1 MEGRGGYFVV
11 NPMGVWVSP
20 RLLCMMKASSFF
32 PGFEPLIMNIRLVS
46 WTLIALLLCSLVADA
61 QAPQTAREWNDA
73 SGRFLVRGEYFAAND
88 DTVVVRRRNGT
99 LVGIELNDLS
109 EAEQEYVKERKAAI
123 ESSEPRPEAIEQ
135 FQTWTSRSGFE
146 VKGRIVAF
154 REREVEF
161 RRMAGL
167 VMVNGTAFS
176 RLPPFSQ
183 LIAIQIVAEL
193 DDPSVKTEA
202 DLNRWAAKLGTESRT
217 HTVEG
222 VLLKLEDGTELPVPF
237 FMFSE
242 ADLYALR
249 PGYEQWKDGKA
260 SEESRTREDFLLQ
273 LQAEEHNRGRMES
286 RQIEMMKL
294 NLMAAAAGVTTIWEV
309 FLVPPPGVFA
319 RPMSVVVPARDSLQA
334 QQMAL
339 AQYPGFRINA
349 TRSLSR

>member
-1 MEGRGGYFVV
+1 
-11 NPMGVWVSP
+11 MGVSALAVYDNRP
-20 RLLCMMKASSFF
+20 QFF
-32 PGFEPLIMNIRLVS
+32 PGFERWIMNIRLIVLP
-46 WTLIALLLCSLVADA
+46 LIALLLCSLVADA
-61 QAPQTAREWNDA
+61 QSPQQIREWNDA
-73 SGRFLVRGEYFAAND
+73 SGRFLVRGEYFASND

-99 LVGIELNDLS
+99 LVGVELKDLS
-109 EAEQEYVKERKAAI
+109 EAEQEFVKERKAAI

-135 FQTWTSRSGFE
+135 YQTWKSRNGFE

-154 REREVEF
+154 GQREVEL

-167 VMVNGTAFS
+167 VMVSGTAFS

-183 LIAIQIVAEL
+183 VTAIQIVAEF

-202 DLNRWAAKLGTESRT
+202 DLNRWAATLGAESRKY
-217 HTVEG
+217 TVEG

-242 ADLYALR
+242 EDLYALR
-249 PGYEQWKDGKA
+249 PGYEQWKDAKS

-294 NLMAAAAGVTTIWEV
+294 NLLAASAGVTTIWEV

-319 RPMSVVVPARDSLQA
+319 RPLSVAVPARDSLQA

-339 AQYPGFRINA
+339 AQFPGFRINA

>member
-1 MEGRGGYFVV
+1 MGGTADFVV
-11 NPMGVWVSP
+11 NRLGVWVGP
-20 RLLCMMKASSFF
+20 LLVCMMKQWLFSSV
-32 PGFEPLIMNIRLVS
+32 FESPMMNIRPFITSLV
-46 WTLIALLLCSLVADA
+46 ALLLCVAVADA
-61 QAPQTAREWNDA
+61 QTPQKMREWNDA
-73 SGRFLVRGEYFAAND
+73 TGRFVARGEYFASND

-99 LVGIELNDLS
+99 LVGVELKDLS
-109 EAEQEYVKERKAAI
+109 TADREFVEEQRAAI
-123 ESSEPRPEAIEQ
+123 EASPARPEALDQ
-135 FQTWTSRSGFE
+135 YQTWKSRSGFE
-146 VKGRIVAF
+146 VKGRIMAF
-154 REREVEF
+154 GQREVEY

-183 LIAIQIVAEL
+183 LTAIQIVAEF
-193 DDPSVKTEA
+193 DDPAVKTEA
-202 DLNRWAAKLGTESRT
+202 DLSRWAVKLGTESRKF
-217 HTVEG
+217 TVEG
-222 VLLKLEDGTELPVPF
+222 VLLKLEDGTELAVPF

-242 ADLYALR
+242 EDLYALR
-249 PGYEQWKDGKA
+249 PGYEQWKDGKS
-260 SEESRTREDFLLQ
+260 SEESRAREDFLLQ

-294 NLMAAAAGVTTIWEV
+294 NLMAAATGVTTIWEV

-319 RPMSVVVPARDSLQA
+319 RPLSVVVPARDSLQA

>member
-1 MEGRGGYFVV
+1 
-11 NPMGVWVSP
+11 
-20 RLLCMMKASSFF
+20 MMDRSRFF
-32 PGFEPLIMNIRLVS
+32 PALERPIMNSRLIVLPL
-46 WTLIALLLCSLVADA
+46 TALLLCAVVAAA
-61 QAPQTAREWNDA
+61 QAPQTTREWNDA
-73 SGRFLVRGEYFAAND
+73 SGRFLARGEYFASNA

-109 EAEQEYVKERKAAI
+109 TADQLFVKEQKTAI
-123 ESSEPRPEAIEQ
+123 ESSEPRPEAIDQ
-135 FQTWTSRSGFE
+135 YQTWTSRNGFE

-154 REREVEF
+154 RQRDVEF

-202 DLNRWAAKLGTESRT
+202 DLNRWAAKLGTESRLY
-217 HTVEG
+217 TVEG

-249 PGYEQWKDGKA
+249 PGYEQWKDAKA

-294 NLMAAAAGVTTIWEV
+294 NLMAAATGVTTIWEV

-319 RPMSVVVPARDSLQA
+319 RPISVVVPARDSLQA

>member
-1 MEGRGGYFVV
+1 MGSAAVAVYDGGETI
-11 NPMGVWVSP
+11 
-20 RLLCMMKASSFF
+20 SFS
-32 PGFEPLIMNIRLVS
+32 FERSMINIRLIA
-46 WTLIALLLCSLVADA
+46 TLLIAILLYTSVADA
-61 QAPQTAREWNDA
+61 QAPQTTREWNDV
-73 SGRFLVRGEYFAAND
+73 SGRFLARGEFFASND

-99 LVGIELNDLS
+99 LVGIELKDLS
-109 EAEQEYVKERKAAI
+109 AADQQFVKERRAAI
-123 ESSEPRPEAIEQ
+123 ESAEPQPDAIDQ
-135 FQTWTSRSGFE
+135 YQTWKSRSGFE
-146 VKGRIVAF
+146 VKGRVVAF
-154 REREVEF
+154 GKRDVEY
-161 RRMAGL
+161 RRMFG
-167 VMVNGTAFS
+167 MPNVNGTTFS

-183 LIAIQIVAEL
+183 ITAIQIVAEF

-202 DLNRWAAKLGTESRT
+202 DLNRWAAKLGAEARMFS
-217 HTVEG
+217 VEG
-222 VLLKLEDGTELPVPF
+222 VLLKLEDGTELAVPF

-242 ADLYALR
+242 ADLDALR
-249 PGYEQWKDGKA
+249 PGYEQWKDSKA

-273 LQAEEHNRGRMES
+273 LQAEEHFRGRMES

-319 RPMSVVVPARDSLQA
+319 RPLSVVVPARDSLQA

>member
-1 MEGRGGYFVV
+1 
-11 NPMGVWVSP
+11 MGEATVGVYDGLETVFP
-20 RLLCMMKASSFF
+20 RL
-32 PGFEPLIMNIRLVS
+32 FERPMINSRMI
-46 WTLIALLLCSLVADA
+46 TAPLIALVLFVAVADA
-61 QAPQTAREWNDA
+61 EAPQQVREWNDV
-73 SGRFLVRGEYFAAND
+73 SGRFLARGEFFASND

-99 LVGIELNDLS
+99 LVGVELKDLS
-109 EAEQEYVKERKAAI
+109 TADQEFVKERRAAI
-123 ESSEPRPEAIEQ
+123 ASAEPQPDALDQ
-135 FQTWTSRSGFE
+135 YQTWKSRSGFE
-146 VKGRIVAF
+146 VKGKIVAF
-154 REREVEF
+154 GQRDIEF
-161 RRMAGL
+161 RRMQGL

-183 LIAIQIVAEL
+183 LTAIQIVAEF

-202 DLNRWAAKLGTESRT
+202 DLTRWAARLGNESRKYS
-217 HTVEG
+217 VEG

-242 ADLYALR
+242 EDLYALR
-249 PGYEQWKDGKA
+249 PGYEQWKDSKA
-260 SEESRTREDFLLQ
+260 SEESRAREDFLLQ
-273 LQAEEHNRGRMES
+273 LQAEEHSRGRMES

-294 NLMAAAAGVTTIWEV
+294 NLMAAATGVTTIWEV

>member
-1 MEGRGGYFVV
+1 
-11 NPMGVWVSP
+11 
-20 RLLCMMKASSFF
+20 
-32 PGFEPLIMNIRLVS
+32 MNIRLFATTFV
-46 WTLIALLLCSLVADA
+46 LLLMCVAVADA
-61 QAPQTAREWNDA
+61 QTPQKTREWNDV
-73 SGRFLVRGEYFAAND
+73 SGRFLARGEYFASND

-99 LVGIELNDLS
+99 LVGVELKDLS
-109 EAEQEYVKERKAAI
+109 TADQQFVKEQREAI
-123 ESSEPRPEAIEQ
+123 ESAEPRPEAIDQ
-135 FQTWTSRSGFE
+135 YQTWKSRSGFE
-146 VKGRIVAF
+146 VRGRILAF
-154 REREVEF
+154 GQRDVEF

-183 LIAIQIVAEL
+183 ITAIQIVAEFE
-193 DDPSVKTEA
+193 DPSVKTES
-202 DLNRWAAKLGTESRT
+202 DLNRWAAKLGNETRKFS
-217 HTVEG
+217 VEG

-260 SEESRTREDFLLQ
+260 SEASRAREDFLLQ

-294 NLMAAAAGVTTIWEV
+294 NLLAAATGVTTIWEV
-309 FLVPPPGVFA
+309 FLVPPPGVYA
-319 RPMSVVVPARDSLQA
+319 RPLSVVVPARDSLQA

-339 AQYPGFRINA
+339 AQHPGFRINA